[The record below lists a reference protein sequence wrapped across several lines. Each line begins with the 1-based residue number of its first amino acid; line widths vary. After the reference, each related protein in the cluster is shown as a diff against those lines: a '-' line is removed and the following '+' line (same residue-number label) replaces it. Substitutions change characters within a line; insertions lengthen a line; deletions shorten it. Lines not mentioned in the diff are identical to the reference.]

1 MSQSEFYDMADA
13 AFRALDDGGDLREAR
28 DRAKDCGYDCEPGD
42 VDAAVQDA
50 IDEMRR
56 ERT

>member
-13 AFRALDDGGDLREAR
+13 AYRALDDGGDLREAR
-28 DRAKDCGYDCEPGD
+28 DRAKDLGYDYEPGD
-42 VDAAVQDA
+42 IDAAVHDA

-56 ERT
+56 EM